1 MKKGIKNLAIAT
13 MVGVVSMGLMTGCKK
28 EEAKPY
34 IQVRGLDVAYFQN
47 EDINLEGAKIL
58 YYSDKN
64 DTTADEIKLT
74 ESMIANFDTDTIGE
88 KKMKVL
94 WNNFELEINYSVI
107 STTDFI
113 NLYNTAYDNLMNANC
128 ARGNLL
134 VNHDNIVENVLVN
147 KLNNQIYSNS
157 VYKQDNE
164 VIGETQEWIQKYNN
178 VWYQYIYDENE
189 ENQIR
194 RDVSED
200 ILNNNV
206 MECCM
211 NYFIGSGSK
220 LDASALEYI
229 DEICYDIDGTK
240 TILSIKVFDE
250 DYNET
255 NIIEF
260 IIENNKFIGCNAK
273 VENAEG
279 EIRTVSTSIISY
291 NLEDVEMV
299 DLPTDVEWT
308 EE

>member
-13 MVGVVSMGLMTGCKK
+13 MVGVASMGLMTGCKK
-28 EEAKPY
+28 EEDKPY
-34 IQVRGLDVAYFQN
+34 IQVSGLDTAYIQN

-58 YYSDKN
+58 YYSEKN

-74 ESMIANFDTDTIGE
+74 ESMIANFNTETTGE

-113 NLYNTAYDNLMNANC
+113 NLYNTAYDNLMNAEYVH
-128 ARGNLL
+128 GDLTYDFETGL
-134 VNHDNIVENVLVN
+134 KVTSSNVTNN
-147 KLNNQIYSNS
+147 KCYVKAVVQGT
-157 VYKQDNE
+157 NE
-164 VIGETQEWIQKYNN
+164 TEEEWCEEYGG
-178 VWYQYIYDENE
+178 VWYRYNIEGE
-189 ENQIR
+189 EKTR
-194 RDVSED
+194 ED
-200 ILNNNV
+200 INSQITNGNV
-206 MECCM
+206 MECVM
-211 NYFIGSGSK
+211 NNFIGSGSK

-255 NIIEF
+255 NITEF

-279 EIRTVSTSIISY
+279 EINTIVTSIISY
-291 NLEDVEMV
+291 NAEDVEMV
-299 DLPTDVEWT
+299 DLPTDVEW
-308 EE
+308 EDVVEG